1 MPLMVLAAQRHR
13 FLLQKFLKR
22 FDPDDQA
29 EFVEASLNCLEA
41 TADPSFAIAAG
52 FRAIGAADARIS
64 FFTALL
70 LVVEPRAYGQ
80 GNNAPSDLHHRPGY
94 PPLPVR

>member
-41 TADPSFAIAAG
+41 TADPSSASAAG
-52 FRAIGAADARIS
+52 FRATGAADARIS